1 MQGLGNGGPFAG
13 LAGMAGGDLG
23 GAAAD
28 VGSEVEASDL
38 LLPGLDEALAF
49 DELLKHIEDLRWDVV
64 VFDTAPTVTRCAWLC
79 PNSSMRGRTGCFA

>member
-1 MQGLGNGGPFAG
+1 MPKLSEAMQGLGNGGPFAG

-38 LLPGLDEALAF
+38 LCPVLT
-49 DELLKHIEDLRWDVV
+49 KRW
-64 VFDTAPTVTRCAWLC
+64 R
-79 PNSSMRGRTGCFA
+79 SMSC